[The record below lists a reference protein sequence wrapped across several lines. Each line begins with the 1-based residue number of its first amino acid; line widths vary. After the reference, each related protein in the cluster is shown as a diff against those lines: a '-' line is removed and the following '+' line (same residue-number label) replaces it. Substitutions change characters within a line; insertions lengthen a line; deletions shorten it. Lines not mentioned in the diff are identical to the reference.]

1 MKATKYPN
9 KHRGNKKKKV
19 KKQFLLKKKKKK
31 MQNNTHGD
39 TDEVE
44 EIGVQKNI
52 ETLLSLFQK
61 RISIL
66 YFFRVHLFTK

>member
-1 MKATKYPN
+1 MQTNA
-9 KHRGNKKKKV
+9 HGN
-19 KKQFLLKKKKKK
+19 
-31 MQNNTHGD
+31 

-61 RISIL
+61 KFPFCTFLECI
-66 YFFRVHLFTK
+66 F

>member
-1 MKATKYPN
+1 MQTNA
-9 KHRGNKKKKV
+9 HGN
-19 KKQFLLKKKKKK
+19 
-31 MQNNTHGD
+31 

-61 RISIL
+61 KKFHL
-66 YFFRVHLFTK
+66 YFFRVHLLTK

>member
-1 MKATKYPN
+1 MQTNA
-9 KHRGNKKKKV
+9 HGN
-19 KKQFLLKKKKKK
+19 
-31 MQNNTHGD
+31 

-61 RISIL
+61 KISIL
-66 YFFRVHLFTK
+66 YFFRVHLLTK

>member
-1 MKATKYPN
+1 MQTNA
-9 KHRGNKKKKV
+9 HGN
-19 KKQFLLKKKKKK
+19 
-31 MQNNTHGD
+31 

-61 RISIL
+61 KISIL
-66 YFFRVHLFTK
+66 HFFRVHLLTK